1 MSNPLIGKNIPE
13 NLGQKREEN
22 AMMQNRPDV
31 STMCRTAPSLFDMT
45 VQIFNRAADYLNLDM
60 GMRKILTRCHRELV
74 VNFPVVMDDGS
85 IEVFTGYR
93 VQHNTSRGPAKG
105 GLRYHPHVSL
115 DDVRALAMLMTFKC
129 AVVKIPYGGAKGG
142 VTCDPTKLSHRE
154 IQALTRRY
162 ASEISVVIG
171 PEEDI
176 PAPDV
181 GTNARVMAWI
191 MDTYSMHK
199 GFSVPGVVTGKPV
212 EVGGSIGREEATGRG
227 VYLTIEEAAKVK
239 GIDLSQAKVAIQ
251 GTGNVGATVAR
262 LLAQRGAAIIAI
274 SKSDSGIYHP
284 TGIDVEGTLTYVR
297 ENRTLKG
304 CPGGEPITNE
314 ALLELDCDI
323 LVPAAIENQI
333 TSENADRIKAQ
344 IVAEGAN
351 GPTTPEADQILSEK
365 DIMVIP
371 DILCN
376 AGGVTV
382 SYFEWVQ
389 SREAYFWSLDE
400 VNARLKQ
407 VMTGSFQEVHEVAV
421 KYGVDLRKAAYILA
435 IDRVKSAYELR
446 GIYP

>member
-1 MSNPLIGKNIPE
+1 
-13 NLGQKREEN
+13 
-22 AMMQNRPDV
+22 MQNRPDV
-31 STMCRTAPSLFDMT
+31 SAMCRTAPSLFDMT
-45 VQIFNRAADYLNLDM
+45 VQIFNRAADYLDLDM
-60 GMRKILTRCHRELV
+60 GMRKILTHCHRELV

-212 EVGGSIGREEATGRG
+212 DVGGSIGREEATGRG

-274 SKSDSGIYHP
+274 SKSDSGIYNP
-284 TGIDVEGTLTYVR
+284 TGIDVEGTLSYVGK
-297 ENRTLKG
+297 NRTLKG

-333 TSENADRIKAQ
+333 TLENADRIKAQ

-365 DIMVIP
+365 GIMVIP

-407 VMTGSFQEVHEVAV
+407 VMTSSFQEVHQVAA